1 MNATESYLWRYIRGS
16 GLAYGAY
23 VSLDLEAGL
32 LSFSLYRSSNSSDA
46 YKEAAKVLR
55 GVVDG
60 TIALEDTTLDAAKS
74 TLVFNVTRNVST
86 ASKAALQSF
95 TNQALKGVPKSHQV
109 NLLEKYQAV
118 TKDEVLET
126 LRKYFL
132 PLFDASSSIAV
143 VVTAPSKA
151 EQIGEDLKAAG
162 FEVEQKSLQVDPSE
176 LEEGDSE
183 GESED
188 GSEDEAKN

>member
-1 MNATESYLWRYIRGS
+1 
-16 GLAYGAY
+16 
-23 VSLDLEAGL
+23 
-32 LSFSLYRSSNSSDA
+32 
-46 YKEAAKVLR
+46 
-55 GVVDG
+55 
-60 TIALEDTTLDAAKS
+60 
-74 TLVFNVTRNVST
+74 
-86 ASKAALQSF
+86 LQSF

-118 TKDEVLET
+118 TKDEVLEA

-132 PLFDASSSIAV
+132 PLFDPSSSIAV

-151 EQIGEDLKAAG
+151 EQIGEDLKVAG

-188 GSEDEAKN
+188 GSEDEVKN